1 MNSYY
6 GQPPQREEN
15 NNLGTAIG
23 LGLLGAGA
31 AAAFGGP
38 ALLKNIKAR
47 RAKSQA
53 TGGPRGGQGGT
64 TTRDNPTAAEVYGS
78 LGTEAKPTKG
88 QVYDRVNRQPRTDFE
103 YQEYDFPLRKAS
115 QRQTVVD
122 TDTGEIMARGGPTA
136 YYQQF
141 ENVPTGNTQTPE
153 LYLSKF
159 LDSYLKSLP
168 TKQET
173 TKGKSLAI
181 VPKVKTA
188 AYEEGS
194 AVDKLM
200 KSLLPEVNKE
210 AGQMT
215 ATESSRQ
222 TRALAKQDDLAT
234 QEAARGILSE
244 LKEKQAVGTQVNPEK
259 LARIEVNRNKDLQR
273 IGGYMS
279 NVIESVVDE
288 DMYDTTPSAI
298 LQINNKA
305 MEGTLSADDVAAFQ
319 QWSNTTFKNDPT
331 VLSEINENIYGINDL
346 LAPKVKQSVG
356 EQLKSKGLGMA
367 GMPGEGPLQIDVG
380 MGLINIDSPA
390 GVEILSNAG
399 VTPEQATS
407 YWIDKLKREGI
418 IAEQPTTLVQVQESR
433 EPQVAV
439 NAMETV
445 NTADDQSDGRF
456 LRNLQRNEDVNMAA
470 VSEAVVDNK
479 EAVLDSRIS
488 DALRYLRG
496 KEIDTNF
503 DYSTEEAIQA
513 RQVGQRFE
521 TLQSLGN
528 QVIDEVQPGTPTTTT
543 SAQRFFTNERDE
555 IASLLGEQ
563 GISMTP
569 GNIEKE
575 LALRLG
581 SEAYKYGP
589 KYTKRK
595 QALQLGATY
604 DPALFDNLAK
614 ESVVIA
620 GENIPTGRVAETKIS
635 TTSMLGTPFQETVEL
650 GLREPTYMKE
660 TAERLKEKAEKK
672 KDWLGSV
679 RLEAASEK
687 APSNAEL
694 INTQRDLD
702 STLAYK
708 GELENYLDSGRGSL
722 SERTRAKQR
731 LDDVIYE
738 LDRLDTKAEALTQQ
752 VYGGQSGARVR
763 GAQKY
768 TADYI
773 QNLVSPSKLKS
784 GIEEGQRLFYELN
797 PETGEPIP
805 GTQELRSERK
815 MVDMTPKG
823 GGGRNVAE
831 FSAGNRDEGGGDID
845 VEDILRQARTPRD
858 QSGRV
863 YAKDQFG
870 YRPGTGLTGKPL
882 EGRPFTDDSTQ
893 TGRVITKT
901 GIQPTK
907 PQPSSFLDA
916 KAINSFARL
925 SDEQLG
931 QVSMQGTEAEAYNA
945 DKMLAKRRSFDVA
958 QDIRRIQNSGRP
970 DAQKQVKSYLDE
982 LMANE
987 IPGVDFS

>member
-6 GQPPQREEN
+6 SQPPQREENN

-38 ALLKNIKAR
+38 TLFKNIKAR
-47 RAKSQA
+47 RAKAKA

-64 TTRDNPTAAEVYGS
+64 ATRDNPTAAEVYGS

-88 QVYDRVNRQPRTDFE
+88 QVYDRVSRQPTTDFE
-103 YQEYDFPLRKAS
+103 YKEYDFPLRKAS

-122 TDTGEIMARGGPTA
+122 TDTGEIIARGGPTA

-141 ENVPTGNTQTPE
+141 VNVPTGNTKTPE
-153 LYLSKF
+153 LYLSRP
-159 LDSYLKSLP
+159 LDAYLESLP
-168 TKQET
+168 TNQQA
-173 TKGKSLAI
+173 TKGVALAV
-181 VPKVKTA
+181 VPEIKTA

-194 AVDKLM
+194 AVDKLI

-222 TRALAKQDDLAT
+222 TRALKKQDILEEEKYRAT
-234 QEAARGILSE
+234 QAMARDILSD
-244 LKEKQAVGTQVNPEK
+244 LKAEQPAAPVQV
-259 LARIEVNRNKDLQR
+259 Q
-273 IGGYMS
+273 
-279 NVIESVVDE
+279 ES
-288 DMYDTTPSAI
+288 
-298 LQINNKA
+298 
-305 MEGTLSADDVAAFQ
+305 
-319 QWSNTTFKNDPT
+319 
-331 VLSEINENIYGINDL
+331 
-346 LAPKVKQSVG
+346 KVRG
-356 EQLKSKGLGMA
+356 AYTE
-367 GMPGEGPLQIDVG
+367 
-380 MGLINIDSPA
+380 
-390 GVEILSNAG
+390 
-399 VTPEQATS
+399 VTPE
-407 YWIDKLKREGI
+407 
-418 IAEQPTTLVQVQESR
+418 TLVQVQESR
-433 EPQVAV
+433 EPQVAI

-503 DYSTEEAIQA
+503 DYSAEEAKQA

-521 TLQSLGN
+521 RAQALQSLGN
-528 QVIDEVQPGTPTTTT
+528 QVIEEVQEGTPKTT
-543 SAQRFFTNERDE
+543 SAERFLSNERDE

-563 GISMTP
+563 GLPMTKS
-569 GNIEKE
+569 NIEQE
-575 LALRLG
+575 LNNRLG

-620 GENIPTGRVAETKIS
+620 GENIPTGRVAETRIS
-635 TTSMLGTPFQETVEL
+635 RTSMLGTPFEENVEL

-660 TAERLKEKAEKK
+660 TAERLQEKAAEK

-679 RLEAASEK
+679 RLKAASEN
-687 APSNAEL
+687 AASNAAL
-694 INTQRDLD
+694 INAQRNFD
-702 STLAYK
+702 SALTYK

-722 SERTRAKQR
+722 SDRTRAKQR
-731 LDDVIYE
+731 LDDVVYE
-738 LDRLDTKAEALTQQ
+738 LDRLDTEAEALTQQ
-752 VYGGQSGARVR
+752 VYGGQSGAGVR

-768 TADYI
+768 TANYI
-773 QNLVSPSKLKS
+773 KNLTPPSKLKS

-805 GTQELRSERK
+805 GTQELRSERR

-823 GGGRNVAE
+823 GGGRNVGE
-831 FSAGNRDEGGGDID
+831 FSAGNRDEGGDID
-845 VEDILRQARTPRD
+845 LENILMQARIPRN
-858 QSGRV
+858 QSGRE

-870 YRPGTGLTGKPL
+870 YRPGTGLTGKAL
-882 EGRPFTDDSTQ
+882 EGKPFTDDRTQ
-893 TGRVITKT
+893 TGRVITRT
-901 GIQPTK
+901 GIQK
-907 PQPSSFLDA
+907 SGPQEGSMAAAVNPYTQLD
-916 KAINSFARL
+916 N
-925 SDEQLG
+925 ETLG
-931 QVSMQGTEAEAYNA
+931 MISLQGSGADAANA
-945 DKMLAKRRSFDVA
+945 DRILARR
-958 QDIRRIQNSGRP
+958 RREGYDPSTVTGPGRSQRVISAVSLTPEEKQAKINFMNVSQKLMALQKSGRP
-970 DAQKQVKSYLDE
+970 DAQEQVKSYLDE

>member
-6 GQPPQREEN
+6 SQPPQREENN

-38 ALLKNIKAR
+38 TLFKNIKAR
-47 RAKSQA
+47 RAKAKA

-64 TTRDNPTAAEVYGS
+64 ATRDNPTAAEVYGS

-88 QVYDRVNRQPRTDFE
+88 QVYDRVSRQPTTDFE
-103 YQEYDFPLRKAS
+103 YKEYDFPLRKAS

-122 TDTGEIMARGGPTA
+122 TDTGEIIARGGPTA

-141 ENVPTGNTQTPE
+141 DNVPTGNTKTPE
-153 LYLSKF
+153 LYLSRP
-159 LDSYLKSLP
+159 LDAYLESLP
-168 TKQET
+168 TNQQA
-173 TKGKSLAI
+173 TKGVALAV
-181 VPKVKTA
+181 VPEIKTA

-194 AVDKLM
+194 AVDKLI

-222 TRALAKQDDLAT
+222 TRALKKQDILEEEKYRAT
-234 QEAARGILSE
+234 QAMARDILSD
-244 LKEKQAVGTQVNPEK
+244 LKAEQPAAPVQV
-259 LARIEVNRNKDLQR
+259 Q
-273 IGGYMS
+273 
-279 NVIESVVDE
+279 ES
-288 DMYDTTPSAI
+288 
-298 LQINNKA
+298 
-305 MEGTLSADDVAAFQ
+305 
-319 QWSNTTFKNDPT
+319 
-331 VLSEINENIYGINDL
+331 
-346 LAPKVKQSVG
+346 KVRG
-356 EQLKSKGLGMA
+356 AYTE
-367 GMPGEGPLQIDVG
+367 
-380 MGLINIDSPA
+380 
-390 GVEILSNAG
+390 
-399 VTPEQATS
+399 VTPE
-407 YWIDKLKREGI
+407 
-418 IAEQPTTLVQVQESR
+418 TLVQVQKSR
-433 EPQVAV
+433 EPLVAI

-445 NTADDQSDGRF
+445 NTADDQSDVRF

-488 DALRYLRG
+488 DALSYLRG

-503 DYSTEEAIQA
+503 DYSAEEAKQA

-521 TLQSLGN
+521 RAQALQSLGN
-528 QVIDEVQPGTPTTTT
+528 QVIEEVQEGTPKTT
-543 SAQRFFTNERDE
+543 SAERFLSNERDE

-563 GISMTP
+563 GLPMTKSRV
-569 GNIEKE
+569 EQE
-575 LALRLG
+575 LNNRLG

-589 KYTKRK
+589 KYTQRK

-620 GENIPTGRVAETKIS
+620 GENIPTGRVAETRIS
-635 TTSMLGTPFQETVEL
+635 RTSMLGTPFEENVEL

-660 TAERLKEKAEKK
+660 TAERLQEKVAAT

-679 RLEAASEK
+679 RLKAASEN
-687 APSNAEL
+687 AASNAAL
-694 INTQRDLD
+694 INAQRNFD
-702 STLAYK
+702 SALTYK

-722 SERTRAKQR
+722 SDRTRAKQR
-731 LDDVIYE
+731 LDDVVYE
-738 LDRLDTKAEALTQQ
+738 LDRLDTEAEALTQQ
-752 VYGGQSGARVR
+752 VYGGQSGAGVR
-763 GAQKY
+763 GAEKY
-768 TADYI
+768 TANYLK
-773 QNLVSPSKLKS
+773 NLTPPSKLKS

-805 GTQELRSERK
+805 GTQELRSERR

-823 GGGRNVAE
+823 SGGRNVAE
-831 FSAGNRDEGGGDID
+831 FSAGNRDEGGDID
-845 VEDILRQARTPRD
+845 LENILMLARTPRN
-858 QSGRV
+858 QSGRE

-870 YRPGTGLTGKPL
+870 YRPGTGLTGIAL
-882 EGRPFTDDSTQ
+882 EGKPFTDDRTQ
-893 TGRVITKT
+893 TGRVITRT
-901 GIQPTK
+901 GIQTTK
-907 PQPSSFLDA
+907 PQSSTYLDNKAMSSFA
-916 KAINSFARL
+916 GL

-931 QVSMQGTEAEAYNA
+931 QISMQGTEAEAYNA
-945 DKMLAKRRSFDVA
+945 DKMLAKRRSFDVS

-970 DAQKQVKSYLDE
+970 DAQEQVKSYLDE

>member
-6 GQPPQREEN
+6 SQPPQREENN

-38 ALLKNIKAR
+38 TLFKNIKAR
-47 RAKSQA
+47 RAKAKA

-64 TTRDNPTAAEVYGS
+64 ATRDNPTAAEVYGS

-88 QVYDRVNRQPRTDFE
+88 QVYDRVSRQPTTDFE
-103 YQEYDFPLRKAS
+103 YKEYDFPLRKAS

-122 TDTGEIMARGGPTA
+122 TDTGEIIARGGPTA

-141 ENVPTGNTQTPE
+141 VNVPTGNTKTPE
-153 LYLSKF
+153 LYLSRP
-159 LDSYLKSLP
+159 LDAYLESLP
-168 TKQET
+168 TNQQA
-173 TKGKSLAI
+173 TKGVALAV
-181 VPKVKTA
+181 VPEIKTA

-194 AVDKLM
+194 AVDKLI

-222 TRALAKQDDLAT
+222 TRALKKQDILEEEKYRAT
-234 QEAARGILSE
+234 QAMARDILSD
-244 LKEKQAVGTQVNPEK
+244 LKAEQPAAPVQV
-259 LARIEVNRNKDLQR
+259 Q
-273 IGGYMS
+273 
-279 NVIESVVDE
+279 ES
-288 DMYDTTPSAI
+288 
-298 LQINNKA
+298 
-305 MEGTLSADDVAAFQ
+305 
-319 QWSNTTFKNDPT
+319 
-331 VLSEINENIYGINDL
+331 
-346 LAPKVKQSVG
+346 KVRG
-356 EQLKSKGLGMA
+356 AYTE
-367 GMPGEGPLQIDVG
+367 
-380 MGLINIDSPA
+380 
-390 GVEILSNAG
+390 
-399 VTPEQATS
+399 VTPE
-407 YWIDKLKREGI
+407 
-418 IAEQPTTLVQVQESR
+418 TLVQVQKSR
-433 EPQVAV
+433 EPLVAI

-445 NTADDQSDGRF
+445 NTADDQSDVRF

-488 DALRYLRG
+488 DALSYLRG

-503 DYSTEEAIQA
+503 DYSAEEAKQA

-521 TLQSLGN
+521 RAQALQSLGN
-528 QVIDEVQPGTPTTTT
+528 QVIEEVQEGTPKTT
-543 SAQRFFTNERDE
+543 SAERFLSNERDE

-563 GISMTP
+563 GLPMTKSRV
-569 GNIEKE
+569 EQE
-575 LALRLG
+575 LNNRLG

-589 KYTKRK
+589 KYTQRK

-620 GENIPTGRVAETKIS
+620 GENIPTGRVAETRIS
-635 TTSMLGTPFQETVEL
+635 RTSMLGTPFEENVEL

-660 TAERLKEKAEKK
+660 TAERLQEKAAET
-672 KDWLGSV
+672 KDWLRSV
-679 RLEAASEK
+679 RLKADSENAAS
-687 APSNAEL
+687 NAAL
-694 INTQRDLD
+694 INAQRDFD
-702 STLAYK
+702 SALTYK

-722 SERTRAKQR
+722 SDRTRAKQR
-731 LDDVIYE
+731 LDDVVYE
-738 LDRLDTKAEALTQQ
+738 LDRLDTEAEALTQQ
-752 VYGGQSGARVR
+752 VYARGAGVR
-763 GAQKY
+763 GAEKY
-768 TADYI
+768 TANYLK
-773 QNLVSPSKLKS
+773 NLTPPSKLKS

-805 GTQELRSERK
+805 GTQELRSERR

-823 GGGRNVAE
+823 SGGRNVAE
-831 FSAGNRDEGGGDID
+831 FSAGNGDEGGDID
-845 VEDILRQARTPRD
+845 LENILMLARTPRN
-858 QSGRV
+858 QSGRE

-870 YRPGTGLTGKPL
+870 YRPGTGLTGIAL
-882 EGRPFTDDSTQ
+882 EGKPFTDDRTQ
-893 TGRVITKT
+893 TGRVITRT
-901 GIQPTK
+901 GIQTTK
-907 PQPSSFLDA
+907 PQSSTYLDNKAMSSFA
-916 KAINSFARL
+916 GL

-931 QVSMQGTEAEAYNA
+931 QISMQGTEAEAYNA
-945 DKMLAKRRSFDVA
+945 DKMLAKRRSFDVS

-970 DAQKQVKSYLDE
+970 DAQEQVKSYLDE

>member
-6 GQPPQREEN
+6 SQPPQREENN

-38 ALLKNIKAR
+38 TLFKNIKAR
-47 RAKSQA
+47 RAKAKA

-64 TTRDNPTAAEVYGS
+64 ATRDNPTAAEVYGS

-88 QVYDRVNRQPRTDFE
+88 QVYDRVSRQPTTDFE
-103 YQEYDFPLRKAS
+103 YKEYDFPLRKAS

-122 TDTGEIMARGGPTA
+122 TDTGEIIARGGPTA

-141 ENVPTGNTQTPE
+141 VNVPTGNTKTPE
-153 LYLSKF
+153 LYLSRP
-159 LDSYLKSLP
+159 LDAYLESLP
-168 TKQET
+168 TNQQA
-173 TKGKSLAI
+173 TKGVALAV
-181 VPKVKTA
+181 VPEIKTA

-194 AVDKLM
+194 AVDKLI

-222 TRALAKQDDLAT
+222 TRALKKQDILEEEKYRAT
-234 QEAARGILSE
+234 QAMARDILSD
-244 LKEKQAVGTQVNPEK
+244 LKAEQPAAPVQV
-259 LARIEVNRNKDLQR
+259 Q
-273 IGGYMS
+273 
-279 NVIESVVDE
+279 ES
-288 DMYDTTPSAI
+288 
-298 LQINNKA
+298 
-305 MEGTLSADDVAAFQ
+305 
-319 QWSNTTFKNDPT
+319 
-331 VLSEINENIYGINDL
+331 
-346 LAPKVKQSVG
+346 KVRG
-356 EQLKSKGLGMA
+356 AYTE
-367 GMPGEGPLQIDVG
+367 
-380 MGLINIDSPA
+380 
-390 GVEILSNAG
+390 
-399 VTPEQATS
+399 VTPE
-407 YWIDKLKREGI
+407 
-418 IAEQPTTLVQVQESR
+418 TLVQVQKSR
-433 EPQVAV
+433 EPLVAI

-488 DALRYLRG
+488 DALSYLRG

-503 DYSTEEAIQA
+503 DYSAEEAKQA

-521 TLQSLGN
+521 RAQALQSLGN
-528 QVIDEVQPGTPTTTT
+528 QVIEEVQEGTPKTT
-543 SAQRFFTNERDE
+543 SAERFLSNERDE

-563 GISMTP
+563 GLPMTKS
-569 GNIEKE
+569 NIEQE
-575 LALRLG
+575 LNNRLG

-620 GENIPTGRVAETKIS
+620 GENIPTGRVAETRIS
-635 TTSMLGTPFQETVEL
+635 RTSMLGTPFEENVEL

-660 TAERLKEKAEKK
+660 TAERLQEKAAEK

-679 RLEAASEK
+679 RLKAASEN
-687 APSNAEL
+687 AASNAAL
-694 INTQRDLD
+694 INAQRNFD
-702 STLAYK
+702 SALTYK

-722 SERTRAKQR
+722 SDRTRAKQR
-731 LDDVIYE
+731 LDDVVYE
-738 LDRLDTKAEALTQQ
+738 LDRLDTEAEALTQQ
-752 VYGGQSGARVR
+752 VYGGQSGAGVR

-768 TADYI
+768 TANYI
-773 QNLVSPSKLKS
+773 KNLTPPSKLKS

-805 GTQELRSERK
+805 GTQELRSERR

-823 GGGRNVAE
+823 GGGRNVGE
-831 FSAGNRDEGGGDID
+831 FSAGNRDEGGDID
-845 VEDILRQARTPRD
+845 LENILMQARIPRN
-858 QSGRV
+858 QSGRE

-870 YRPGTGLTGKPL
+870 YRPGTGLTGKAL
-882 EGRPFTDDSTQ
+882 EGKPFTDDRTQ
-893 TGRVITKT
+893 TGRVITRT
-901 GIQPTK
+901 GIQK
-907 PQPSSFLDA
+907 SGPQEGSMAAAVNPYTQLD
-916 KAINSFARL
+916 N
-925 SDEQLG
+925 ETLG
-931 QVSMQGTEAEAYNA
+931 MISLQGSGADAANA
-945 DKMLAKRRSFDVA
+945 DRILARR
-958 QDIRRIQNSGRP
+958 RREGYDPSTVTGPGRSQRVISAVSLTPEEKQAKINFMNVSQKLMALQKSGRP
-970 DAQKQVKSYLDE
+970 DAQEQVKSYLDE

>member
-6 GQPPQREEN
+6 SQPPQREENN

-38 ALLKNIKAR
+38 TLFKNIKAR
-47 RAKSQA
+47 RAKAKA
-53 TGGPRGGQGGT
+53 TGGPRGGQSGT
-64 TTRDNPTAAEVYGS
+64 ATRDNPTAAEVYGS

-88 QVYDRVNRQPRTDFE
+88 QVYDRVSRQPTTDFE
-103 YQEYDFPLRKAS
+103 YKEYDFPLRKAS

-122 TDTGEIMARGGPTA
+122 TDTGEIIARGGPTA

-141 ENVPTGNTQTPE
+141 DNVPTGNTKTPE
-153 LYLSKF
+153 LYLSRP
-159 LDSYLKSLP
+159 LDAYLESLP
-168 TKQET
+168 TNQQA
-173 TKGKSLAI
+173 TKGVALAV
-181 VPKVKTA
+181 VPEIKTA

-222 TRALAKQDDLAT
+222 TRALAKQDDQAT
-234 QEAARGILSE
+234 QQMARGILPD
-244 LKEKQAVGTQVNPEK
+244 LKADQSSPNSEK
-259 LARIEVNRNKDLQR
+259 LARIEADRQKNLQR
-273 IGGYMS
+273 LGNYMS
-279 NVIESVVDE
+279 DVIESIPDE
-288 DMYDTTPSAI
+288 EMYETMPRDAAMKSLERAFASAAI
-298 LQINNKA
+298 LQIKSKA
-305 MEGTLSADDVAAFQ
+305 EQGAITADTINDFQ
-319 QWSNTTFKNDPT
+319 NWSNATFKNYPT
-331 VLSEINENIYGINDL
+331 VLGEINEE
-346 LAPKVKQSVG
+346 LAAFNATNRASPSKQ
-356 EQLKSKGLGMA
+356 
-367 GMPGEGPLQIDVG
+367 
-380 MGLINIDSPA
+380 
-390 GVEILSNAG
+390 
-399 VTPEQATS
+399 PE
-407 YWIDKLKREGI
+407 
-418 IAEQPTTLVQVQESR
+418 TLVQVQESR
-433 EPQVAV
+433 EPQVAI

-503 DYSTEEAIQA
+503 DYSAEEAKQA

-521 TLQSLGN
+521 RAQALQSLGN
-528 QVIDEVQPGTPTTTT
+528 QVIEEVQEGTPKTT
-543 SAQRFFTNERDE
+543 SAERFLSNERDE

-563 GISMTP
+563 GLPMTKS
-569 GNIEKE
+569 NIEQE
-575 LALRLG
+575 LNNRLG

-620 GENIPTGRVAETKIS
+620 GENIPTGRVAETRIS
-635 TTSMLGTPFQETVEL
+635 RTSMLGTPFEENVEL

-660 TAERLKEKAEKK
+660 TAERLQEKAAEK

-679 RLEAASEK
+679 RLKAASEN
-687 APSNAEL
+687 AASNAAL
-694 INTQRDLD
+694 INAQRNFD
-702 STLAYK
+702 SALTYK

-722 SERTRAKQR
+722 SDRTRAKQR
-731 LDDVIYE
+731 LDDVVYE
-738 LDRLDTKAEALTQQ
+738 LDRLDTEAEALTQQ
-752 VYGGQSGARVR
+752 VYGGQSGAGVR

-768 TADYI
+768 TANYI
-773 QNLVSPSKLKS
+773 KNLTPPSKLKS

-805 GTQELRSERK
+805 GTQELRSERR

-831 FSAGNRDEGGGDID
+831 FSAGNRDEGGDID
-845 VEDILRQARTPRD
+845 LENILMQARTPRN
-858 QSGRV
+858 QSGRE

-882 EGRPFTDDSTQ
+882 EGKPFTADRTQ
-893 TGRVITKT
+893 TGRVITRT
-901 GIQPTK
+901 GIQTTK
-907 PQPSSFLDA
+907 PQSSTYLDNKAMSSFA
-916 KAINSFARL
+916 GL

-931 QVSMQGTEAEAYNA
+931 QISMQGTEAEAYNA
-945 DKMLAKRRSFDVA
+945 DKMLAKRRSFDVS

-970 DAQKQVKSYLDE
+970 DAQEQVKSYLDE

>member
-6 GQPPQREEN
+6 SQPPQREEN
-15 NNLGTAIG
+15 NNLGTVIG
-23 LGLLGAGA
+23 VLGAGA
-31 AAAFGGP
+31 LAGFGGR
-38 ALLKNIKAR
+38 ALYKNINARKAK
-47 RAKSQA
+47 AKA
-53 TGGPRGGQGGT
+53 TGGPRGGQGGAI
-64 TTRDNPTAAEVYGS
+64 TRDNPTAAEVYASADKKYPDPGVGKDVEYRFPAG
-78 LGTEAKPTKG
+78 GTDKDMFIADEA
-88 QVYDRVNRQPRTDFE
+88 
-103 YQEYDFPLRKAS
+103 
-115 QRQTVVD
+115 
-122 TDTGEIMARGGPTA
+122 TGEFIRRGGSTA
-136 YYQQF
+136 ASY
-141 ENVPTGNTQTPE
+141 EE
-153 LYLSKF
+153 LES
-159 LDSYLKSLP
+159 S
-168 TKQET
+168 
-173 TKGKSLAI
+173 
-181 VPKVKTA
+181 PKVKTA

-222 TRALAKQDDLAT
+222 TRALKKQDILEEEEYRATQAMARDILSDLKAKQP
-234 QEAARGILSE
+234 AAP
-244 LKEKQAVGTQVNPEK
+244 VQV
-259 LARIEVNRNKDLQR
+259 Q
-273 IGGYMS
+273 
-279 NVIESVVDE
+279 
-288 DMYDTTPSAI
+288 
-298 LQINNKA
+298 
-305 MEGTLSADDVAAFQ
+305 
-319 QWSNTTFKNDPT
+319 
-331 VLSEINENIYGINDL
+331 
-346 LAPKVKQSVG
+346 
-356 EQLKSKGLGMA
+356 KSKVRGA
-367 GMPGEGPLQIDVG
+367 YTE
-380 MGLINIDSPA
+380 
-390 GVEILSNAG
+390 
-399 VTPEQATS
+399 VTPE
-407 YWIDKLKREGI
+407 
-418 IAEQPTTLVQVQESR
+418 TLVQVQKSR
-433 EPQVAV
+433 EPLVAI

-488 DALRYLRG
+488 DALSYLRG

-503 DYSTEEAIQA
+503 DYSSEEAKQA

-521 TLQSLGN
+521 RAQTLQSLGN
-528 QVIDEVQPGTPTTTT
+528 QVIEEVQEGTPKTT
-543 SAQRFFTNERDE
+543 SAERFLSNERDE

-563 GISMTP
+563 GLPMTKS
-569 GNIEKE
+569 NIEQE
-575 LALRLG
+575 LNNRLG

-620 GENIPTGRVAETKIS
+620 GENIPTGRVAETRIS
-635 TTSMLGTPFQETVEL
+635 RTSMLGTPFEENVEL

-660 TAERLKEKAEKK
+660 TAERLQEKVAAT

-679 RLEAASEK
+679 RLKAASEN
-687 APSNAEL
+687 APSNAAL
-694 INTQRDLD
+694 INAQRNFD
-702 STLAYK
+702 SALTYK

-722 SERTRAKQR
+722 SDRTRAKQR
-731 LDDVIYE
+731 LDDVVYE
-738 LDRLDTKAEALTQQ
+738 LDRLDTEAEALTQQ
-752 VYGGQSGARVR
+752 VYGGQSGAGVR

-768 TADYI
+768 TANYI
-773 QNLVSPSKLKS
+773 KNLTPPSKLKS

-805 GTQELRSERK
+805 GTQELRSERR

-831 FSAGNRDEGGGDID
+831 FSAGNRDEGGDID
-845 VEDILRQARTPRD
+845 LENILMQARTPRN
-858 QSGRV
+858 QSGRE

-882 EGRPFTDDSTQ
+882 EGKPFTADRTQ
-893 TGRVITKT
+893 TGRVITRT
-901 GIQPTK
+901 GIQTTK
-907 PQPSSFLDA
+907 PQSSTYLDNKAMSSFA
-916 KAINSFARL
+916 GL

-931 QVSMQGTEAEAYNA
+931 QISMQGTEAEAYNA
-945 DKMLAKRRSFDVA
+945 DKMLAKRRSFDVS

-970 DAQKQVKSYLDE
+970 DAQEQVKSYLDE

>member
-6 GQPPQREEN
+6 SQPPQREENN

-38 ALLKNIKAR
+38 TLFKNIKAR
-47 RAKSQA
+47 RAKAKA

-64 TTRDNPTAAEVYGS
+64 ATRDNPTAAEVYGS

-88 QVYDRVNRQPRTDFE
+88 QVYDRVSRQPTTDFE
-103 YQEYDFPLRKAS
+103 YKEYDFPLRKAS

-122 TDTGEIMARGGPTA
+122 TDTGEIIARGGPTA

-141 ENVPTGNTQTPE
+141 VNVPTGNTKTPE
-153 LYLSKF
+153 LYLSRP
-159 LDSYLKSLP
+159 LDAYLESLP
-168 TKQET
+168 TNQQA
-173 TKGKSLAI
+173 TKGVALAV
-181 VPKVKTA
+181 VPEIKTA

-194 AVDKLM
+194 AVDKLI

-222 TRALAKQDDLAT
+222 TRALKKQDILEEEKYRAT
-234 QEAARGILSE
+234 QAMARDILSD
-244 LKEKQAVGTQVNPEK
+244 LKAEQPAAPVQV
-259 LARIEVNRNKDLQR
+259 Q
-273 IGGYMS
+273 
-279 NVIESVVDE
+279 
-288 DMYDTTPSAI
+288 
-298 LQINNKA
+298 
-305 MEGTLSADDVAAFQ
+305 
-319 QWSNTTFKNDPT
+319 
-331 VLSEINENIYGINDL
+331 
-346 LAPKVKQSVG
+346 
-356 EQLKSKGLGMA
+356 KSKVRGA
-367 GMPGEGPLQIDVG
+367 YTE
-380 MGLINIDSPA
+380 
-390 GVEILSNAG
+390 
-399 VTPEQATS
+399 VTPE
-407 YWIDKLKREGI
+407 
-418 IAEQPTTLVQVQESR
+418 TLVQVQKSR
-433 EPQVAV
+433 EPLVAI

-488 DALRYLRG
+488 DALSYFRG

-503 DYSTEEAIQA
+503 DYSAEEAKQA

-521 TLQSLGN
+521 RAQALQSLGN
-528 QVIDEVQPGTPTTTT
+528 QVIEEVQEGTPKTT
-543 SAQRFFTNERDE
+543 SAERFLSNERDE

-563 GISMTP
+563 GLPMTKS
-569 GNIEKE
+569 NIEQE
-575 LALRLG
+575 LNNRLG

-614 ESVVIA
+614 EFVVIA
-620 GENIPTGRVAETKIS
+620 GENIPTGRVAETRIS
-635 TTSMLGTPFQETVEL
+635 RTSMLGTPFEENVEL

-660 TAERLKEKAEKK
+660 TAERLQEKVAAT

-679 RLEAASEK
+679 RLKAASEN
-687 APSNAEL
+687 APSNAAL
-694 INTQRDLD
+694 INAQRNFD
-702 STLAYK
+702 SALTYK

-722 SERTRAKQR
+722 SDRTRAKQR
-731 LDDVIYE
+731 LDDVVYE
-738 LDRLDTKAEALTQQ
+738 LDRLDTEAEALTQQ
-752 VYGGQSGARVR
+752 VYGGQSGAGVR

-768 TADYI
+768 TANYI
-773 QNLVSPSKLKS
+773 KNLTPPSKLKS

-805 GTQELRSERK
+805 GTQELRSERR

-823 GGGRNVAE
+823 GGGRNVGE
-831 FSAGNRDEGGGDID
+831 FSAGNRDEGGDID
-845 VEDILRQARTPRD
+845 LENILMQARIPRN
-858 QSGRV
+858 QSGRE

-870 YRPGTGLTGKPL
+870 YRPGTGLTGKAL
-882 EGRPFTDDSTQ
+882 EGKPFTDDRTQ
-893 TGRVITKT
+893 TGRVITRT
-901 GIQPTK
+901 GIQK
-907 PQPSSFLDA
+907 SGPQEGSMAAAVNPYTQLD
-916 KAINSFARL
+916 N
-925 SDEQLG
+925 ETLG
-931 QVSMQGTEAEAYNA
+931 MISLQGSGADAANA
-945 DKMLAKRRSFDVA
+945 DRILARR
-958 QDIRRIQNSGRP
+958 RREGYDPSTVTGPGRSQRVISAVSLTPEEKQAKINFMNVSQKLMALQKSGRP
-970 DAQKQVKSYLDE
+970 DAQEQVKSYLDE

>member
-6 GQPPQREEN
+6 SQPPQREENN

-38 ALLKNIKAR
+38 TLFKNIKAR
-47 RAKSQA
+47 RAKAKA

-64 TTRDNPTAAEVYGS
+64 ATRDNPTAAEVYGS

-88 QVYDRVNRQPRTDFE
+88 QVYDRVSRQPTTDFE
-103 YQEYDFPLRKAS
+103 YKEYDFPLRKAS

-122 TDTGEIMARGGPTA
+122 TDTGEIIARGGPTA

-141 ENVPTGNTQTPE
+141 VNVPTGNTKTPE
-153 LYLSKF
+153 LYLSRP
-159 LDSYLKSLP
+159 LDAYLESLP
-168 TKQET
+168 TNQQA
-173 TKGKSLAI
+173 TKGVALAV
-181 VPKVKTA
+181 VPEIKTA

-194 AVDKLM
+194 AVDKLI

-222 TRALAKQDDLAT
+222 TRALKKQDILEEEKYRAT
-234 QEAARGILSE
+234 QAMARDILSD
-244 LKEKQAVGTQVNPEK
+244 LKAEQPAAPVQV
-259 LARIEVNRNKDLQR
+259 Q
-273 IGGYMS
+273 
-279 NVIESVVDE
+279 ES
-288 DMYDTTPSAI
+288 
-298 LQINNKA
+298 
-305 MEGTLSADDVAAFQ
+305 
-319 QWSNTTFKNDPT
+319 
-331 VLSEINENIYGINDL
+331 
-346 LAPKVKQSVG
+346 KVRG
-356 EQLKSKGLGMA
+356 AYTE
-367 GMPGEGPLQIDVG
+367 
-380 MGLINIDSPA
+380 
-390 GVEILSNAG
+390 
-399 VTPEQATS
+399 VTPE
-407 YWIDKLKREGI
+407 
-418 IAEQPTTLVQVQESR
+418 TLVQVQKSR
-433 EPQVAV
+433 EPLVAI

-445 NTADDQSDGRF
+445 NTADDQSDVRF

-488 DALRYLRG
+488 DALSYLRG

-503 DYSTEEAIQA
+503 DYSAEEAKQA

-521 TLQSLGN
+521 RAQALQSLGN
-528 QVIDEVQPGTPTTTT
+528 QVIEEVQEGTPKTT
-543 SAQRFFTNERDE
+543 SAERFLSNERDE

-563 GISMTP
+563 GLPMTKS
-569 GNIEKE
+569 NIEQE
-575 LALRLG
+575 LNNRLG

-620 GENIPTGRVAETKIS
+620 GENIPTGRVAETRIS
-635 TTSMLGTPFQETVEL
+635 RTSMLGTPFEENVEL

-660 TAERLKEKAEKK
+660 TAERLQEKVAAT

-679 RLEAASEK
+679 RLKAASEN
-687 APSNAEL
+687 APSNAAL
-694 INTQRDLD
+694 INAQRNFD
-702 STLAYK
+702 SALTYK

-722 SERTRAKQR
+722 SDRTRAKQR
-731 LDDVIYE
+731 LDDVVYE
-738 LDRLDTKAEALTQQ
+738 LDRLDTEAEALTQQ
-752 VYGGQSGARVR
+752 VYGGQSGAGVR

-768 TADYI
+768 TANYLK
-773 QNLVSPSKLKS
+773 NLTPPSKLKS

-805 GTQELRSERK
+805 GTQELRSERR

-823 GGGRNVAE
+823 GGGRNVGE
-831 FSAGNRDEGGGDID
+831 FSAGNRDEGGDID
-845 VEDILRQARTPRD
+845 LENILMQARIPRN
-858 QSGRV
+858 QSGRE

-870 YRPGTGLTGKPL
+870 YRPGTGLTGKAL
-882 EGRPFTDDSTQ
+882 EGKPFTDDRTQ
-893 TGRVITKT
+893 TGRVITRT
-901 GIQPTK
+901 GIQK
-907 PQPSSFLDA
+907 SGPQEGSMAAAVNPYTQLD
-916 KAINSFARL
+916 N
-925 SDEQLG
+925 ETLG
-931 QVSMQGTEAEAYNA
+931 MISLQGSGADAANA
-945 DKMLAKRRSFDVA
+945 DRILARR
-958 QDIRRIQNSGRP
+958 RREGYDPSTVTGPGRSQRVISAVSLTPEEKQAKINFMNVSQKLMALQKSGRP
-970 DAQKQVKSYLDE
+970 DAQEQVKSYLDE

>member
-6 GQPPQREEN
+6 SQPPQREEN

-38 ALLKNIKAR
+38 TLFKNIKAR
-47 RAKSQA
+47 RAKAKA
-53 TGGPRGGQGGT
+53 TGGPRGGQSGT
-64 TTRDNPTAAEVYGS
+64 ATRDNPTAAEVYGS

-88 QVYDRVNRQPRTDFE
+88 QVYDRVSRQPTTDFE
-103 YQEYDFPLRKAS
+103 YKEYEFPLRKAS

-122 TDTGEIMARGGPTA
+122 TDTGEIIARGGPTA

-141 ENVPTGNTQTPE
+141 DNVPTGNTKTPE
-153 LYLSKF
+153 LYLSRP
-159 LDSYLKSLP
+159 LDAYLESLP
-168 TKQET
+168 TNQQA
-173 TKGKSLAI
+173 TKGGALAV
-181 VPKVKTA
+181 VPEIKTA

-222 TRALAKQDDLAT
+222 TRALKKQDILEEEKYRAT
-234 QEAARGILSE
+234 QAMARDILSD
-244 LKEKQAVGTQVNPEK
+244 LKAEQPAAPVQV
-259 LARIEVNRNKDLQR
+259 Q
-273 IGGYMS
+273 
-279 NVIESVVDE
+279 ES
-288 DMYDTTPSAI
+288 
-298 LQINNKA
+298 
-305 MEGTLSADDVAAFQ
+305 
-319 QWSNTTFKNDPT
+319 
-331 VLSEINENIYGINDL
+331 
-346 LAPKVKQSVG
+346 KVRG
-356 EQLKSKGLGMA
+356 AYTE
-367 GMPGEGPLQIDVG
+367 
-380 MGLINIDSPA
+380 
-390 GVEILSNAG
+390 
-399 VTPEQATS
+399 VTPE
-407 YWIDKLKREGI
+407 
-418 IAEQPTTLVQVQESR
+418 TLVQVQKSR
-433 EPQVAV
+433 EPLVAI

-488 DALRYLRG
+488 DALSYLRG

-503 DYSTEEAIQA
+503 DYSAEEAKQA

-521 TLQSLGN
+521 RAQALQSLGN
-528 QVIDEVQPGTPTTTT
+528 QVIEEVQEGTPKTT
-543 SAQRFFTNERDE
+543 SAERFLSNERDE

-563 GISMTP
+563 GLPMTKSRV
-569 GNIEKE
+569 EQE
-575 LALRLG
+575 LNNRLG

-589 KYTKRK
+589 KYTQRK

-620 GENIPTGRVAETKIS
+620 GENIPTGRVAETRIS
-635 TTSMLGTPFQETVEL
+635 RTSMLGTPFEENVEL

-660 TAERLKEKAEKK
+660 TAERLQEKAAET
-672 KDWLGSV
+672 KDWLRSV
-679 RLEAASEK
+679 RLKADSENAAS
-687 APSNAEL
+687 NAAL
-694 INTQRDLD
+694 INAQRDFD
-702 STLAYK
+702 SALTYK

-722 SERTRAKQR
+722 SDRTRAKQR
-731 LDDVIYE
+731 LDDVVYE
-738 LDRLDTKAEALTQQ
+738 LDRLDTEAEALTQQ
-752 VYGGQSGARVR
+752 VYARGAGVR
-763 GAQKY
+763 GAEKY
-768 TADYI
+768 TANYLK
-773 QNLVSPSKLKS
+773 NLTPPSKLKS

-805 GTQELRSERK
+805 GTQELRSERR

-823 GGGRNVAE
+823 SGGRNVAE
-831 FSAGNRDEGGGDID
+831 FSAGNGDEGGDID
-845 VEDILRQARTPRD
+845 LENILMLARTPRN
-858 QSGRV
+858 QSGRE

-870 YRPGTGLTGKPL
+870 YRPGTGLTGIAL
-882 EGRPFTDDSTQ
+882 EGKPFTDDRTQ
-893 TGRVITKT
+893 TGRVITRT
-901 GIQPTK
+901 GIQTTK
-907 PQPSSFLDA
+907 PQSSTYLDNKAMSSFA
-916 KAINSFARL
+916 GL

-931 QVSMQGTEAEAYNA
+931 QISMQGTEAEAYNA
-945 DKMLAKRRSFDVA
+945 DKMLAKRRSFDVS

-970 DAQKQVKSYLDE
+970 DAQEQVKSYLDE

>member
-6 GQPPQREEN
+6 SQPPQREENN

-38 ALLKNIKAR
+38 TLFKNIKAR
-47 RAKSQA
+47 RAKAKA

-64 TTRDNPTAAEVYGS
+64 ATRDNPTAAEVYGS

-88 QVYDRVNRQPRTDFE
+88 QVYDRVSRQPTTDFE
-103 YQEYDFPLRKAS
+103 YKEYDFPLRKAS

-122 TDTGEIMARGGPTA
+122 TDTGEIIARGGPTA

-141 ENVPTGNTQTPE
+141 VNVPTGNTKTPE
-153 LYLSKF
+153 LYLSRP
-159 LDSYLKSLP
+159 LDAYLESLP
-168 TKQET
+168 TNQQA
-173 TKGKSLAI
+173 TKGVALAV
-181 VPKVKTA
+181 VPEIKTA

-194 AVDKLM
+194 AVDKLI

-222 TRALAKQDDLAT
+222 TRALKKQDIL
-234 QEAARGILSE
+234 EEEEYRAAQAMARDILSD
-244 LKEKQAVGTQVNPEK
+244 LKAEQPAAPVQV
-259 LARIEVNRNKDLQR
+259 Q
-273 IGGYMS
+273 
-279 NVIESVVDE
+279 ES
-288 DMYDTTPSAI
+288 
-298 LQINNKA
+298 
-305 MEGTLSADDVAAFQ
+305 
-319 QWSNTTFKNDPT
+319 
-331 VLSEINENIYGINDL
+331 
-346 LAPKVKQSVG
+346 KVRG
-356 EQLKSKGLGMA
+356 AYTE
-367 GMPGEGPLQIDVG
+367 
-380 MGLINIDSPA
+380 
-390 GVEILSNAG
+390 
-399 VTPEQATS
+399 VTPE
-407 YWIDKLKREGI
+407 
-418 IAEQPTTLVQVQESR
+418 TLVQVQKSR
-433 EPQVAV
+433 EPLVAI

-488 DALRYLRG
+488 DALSYLRG

-503 DYSTEEAIQA
+503 DYSAEEAKQA

-521 TLQSLGN
+521 RAQALQSLGN
-528 QVIDEVQPGTPTTTT
+528 QVIEEVQEGTPKTT
-543 SAQRFFTNERDE
+543 SAERFLSNERDE

-563 GISMTP
+563 GLPMTKS
-569 GNIEKE
+569 NIEQE
-575 LALRLG
+575 LNNRLG

-614 ESVVIA
+614 EFVVIA
-620 GENIPTGRVAETKIS
+620 GENIPTGRVAETRIS
-635 TTSMLGTPFQETVEL
+635 RTSMLGTPFEENVEL

-660 TAERLKEKAEKK
+660 TAERLQEKVAAT

-679 RLEAASEK
+679 RLKAASEN
-687 APSNAEL
+687 APSNAAL
-694 INTQRDLD
+694 INAQRNFD
-702 STLAYK
+702 SALTYK

-722 SERTRAKQR
+722 SDRTRAKQR
-731 LDDVIYE
+731 LDDVGYE
-738 LDRLDTKAEALTQQ
+738 LDRLDTEAEALTQQ
-752 VYGGQSGARVR
+752 VYGGQSGAGVR

-768 TADYI
+768 TANYI
-773 QNLVSPSKLKS
+773 KNLTPPSKLKS

-805 GTQELRSERK
+805 GTQELRSERR

-823 GGGRNVAE
+823 GGGRNVGE
-831 FSAGNRDEGGGDID
+831 FSAGNRDEGGDID
-845 VEDILRQARTPRD
+845 LENILMQARTPRN
-858 QSGRV
+858 QSGRE

-870 YRPGTGLTGKPL
+870 YRPGTGLTGIAL
-882 EGRPFTDDSTQ
+882 EGKPFTADRTQ
-893 TGRVITKT
+893 TGRVITRT
-901 GIQPTK
+901 GIQTTK
-907 PQPSSFLDA
+907 PQSSTYLDNKAMSSFA
-916 KAINSFARL
+916 GL

-931 QVSMQGTEAEAYNA
+931 QISMQGTEAEAYNA
-945 DKMLAKRRSFDVA
+945 DKMLAKRRSFDVS

-970 DAQKQVKSYLDE
+970 DAQEQVKSYLDE

>member
-6 GQPPQREEN
+6 SQPPQREENN

-38 ALLKNIKAR
+38 TLFKNIKAR
-47 RAKSQA
+47 RAKAKA

-64 TTRDNPTAAEVYGS
+64 ATRDNPTAAEVYGS

-88 QVYDRVNRQPRTDFE
+88 QVYDRVSRQPTTDFE
-103 YQEYDFPLRKAS
+103 YKEYDFPLRKAS

-122 TDTGEIMARGGPTA
+122 TDTGEIIARGGPTA

-141 ENVPTGNTQTPE
+141 VNVPTGNTKTPE
-153 LYLSKF
+153 LYLSRP
-159 LDSYLKSLP
+159 LDAYLESLP
-168 TKQET
+168 TNQQA
-173 TKGKSLAI
+173 TKGVALAV
-181 VPKVKTA
+181 VPEIKTA

-194 AVDKLM
+194 AVDKLI

-222 TRALAKQDDLAT
+222 TRALKKQDILEEEKYRAT
-234 QEAARGILSE
+234 QAMARDILSD
-244 LKEKQAVGTQVNPEK
+244 LKAEQPAAPVQV
-259 LARIEVNRNKDLQR
+259 Q
-273 IGGYMS
+273 
-279 NVIESVVDE
+279 ES
-288 DMYDTTPSAI
+288 
-298 LQINNKA
+298 
-305 MEGTLSADDVAAFQ
+305 
-319 QWSNTTFKNDPT
+319 
-331 VLSEINENIYGINDL
+331 
-346 LAPKVKQSVG
+346 KVRG
-356 EQLKSKGLGMA
+356 AYTE
-367 GMPGEGPLQIDVG
+367 
-380 MGLINIDSPA
+380 
-390 GVEILSNAG
+390 
-399 VTPEQATS
+399 VTPE
-407 YWIDKLKREGI
+407 
-418 IAEQPTTLVQVQESR
+418 TLVQVQKSR
-433 EPQVAV
+433 EPLVAI

-488 DALRYLRG
+488 DALSYLRG

-503 DYSTEEAIQA
+503 DYSAEEAKQA

-521 TLQSLGN
+521 RAQALQSLGN
-528 QVIDEVQPGTPTTTT
+528 QVIEEVQEGTPKTT
-543 SAQRFFTNERDE
+543 SAERFLSNERDE

-563 GISMTP
+563 GLPMTKS
-569 GNIEKE
+569 NIEQE
-575 LALRLG
+575 LNNRLG

-620 GENIPTGRVAETKIS
+620 GENIPTGRVAETRIS
-635 TTSMLGTPFQETVEL
+635 RTSMLGTPFEENVEL

-660 TAERLKEKAEKK
+660 TAERLQEKAAEK

-679 RLEAASEK
+679 RLKAASEN
-687 APSNAEL
+687 AASNAAL
-694 INTQRDLD
+694 INAQRNFD
-702 STLAYK
+702 SALTYK

-722 SERTRAKQR
+722 SDRTRAKQR
-731 LDDVIYE
+731 LDDVVYE
-738 LDRLDTKAEALTQQ
+738 LDRLDTEAEALTQQ
-752 VYGGQSGARVR
+752 VYGGQSGAGVR

-768 TADYI
+768 TANYLK
-773 QNLVSPSKLKS
+773 NLTPPSKLKS

-805 GTQELRSERK
+805 GTQELRSERR

-831 FSAGNRDEGGGDID
+831 FSAGNRDEGGDID
-845 VEDILRQARTPRD
+845 LENILMQARTPRN
-858 QSGRV
+858 QSGRE

-882 EGRPFTDDSTQ
+882 EGKPFTADRTQ
-893 TGRVITKT
+893 TGRVITRT
-901 GIQPTK
+901 GIQTTK
-907 PQPSSFLDA
+907 PQSSTYLDNKAMSSFA
-916 KAINSFARL
+916 GL

-931 QVSMQGTEAEAYNA
+931 QISMQGTEAEAYNA
-945 DKMLAKRRSFDVA
+945 DKMLAKRRSFDVS

-970 DAQKQVKSYLDE
+970 DAQEQVKSYLDE

>member
-6 GQPPQREEN
+6 SQPPQREEN

-38 ALLKNIKAR
+38 TLFKNIKAR
-47 RAKSQA
+47 RAKAKA

-64 TTRDNPTAAEVYGS
+64 ATRDNPTAAEVYGS

-88 QVYDRVNRQPRTDFE
+88 QVYDRVSRQPTTDFE
-103 YQEYDFPLRKAS
+103 YKEYDFPLRKAS

-122 TDTGEIMARGGPTA
+122 TDTGEIIARGGPTA

-141 ENVPTGNTQTPE
+141 DNVPTGNTKTPE
-153 LYLSKF
+153 LYLSRP
-159 LDSYLKSLP
+159 LDAYLESLP
-168 TKQET
+168 TNQQA
-173 TKGKSLAI
+173 TKGGALAV
-181 VPKVKTA
+181 VPEIKTA

-215 ATESSRQ
+215 ATKSSRQ
-222 TRALAKQDDLAT
+222 TRALAKQDEQAT
-234 QEAARGILSE
+234 QQMARGILSD
-244 LKEKQAVGTQVNPEK
+244 LKADQSSPNSEK
-259 LARIEVNRNKDLQR
+259 LARIEADRQKNLQR
-273 IGGYMS
+273 LGNYMS
-279 NVIESVVDE
+279 DVIESIPDE
-288 DMYDTTPSAI
+288 EMYETMPRDAAMKSLERAFASAAI
-298 LQINNKA
+298 LQIKSKA
-305 MEGTLSADDVAAFQ
+305 EQGAITADTINDFQ
-319 QWSNTTFKNDPT
+319 NWSNATFKNYPT
-331 VLSEINENIYGINDL
+331 VLGEINEE
-346 LAPKVKQSVG
+346 LAAFNATNRASPSKQ
-356 EQLKSKGLGMA
+356 
-367 GMPGEGPLQIDVG
+367 
-380 MGLINIDSPA
+380 
-390 GVEILSNAG
+390 
-399 VTPEQATS
+399 PE
-407 YWIDKLKREGI
+407 
-418 IAEQPTTLVQVQESR
+418 TLVQVQESR
-433 EPQVAV
+433 EPQVAI

-503 DYSTEEAIQA
+503 DYSAEEAKQA

-521 TLQSLGN
+521 RAQALQSLGN
-528 QVIDEVQPGTPTTTT
+528 QVIEEVQEGTPKTT
-543 SAQRFFTNERDE
+543 SAERFLSNERDE

-563 GISMTP
+563 GLPMTKS
-569 GNIEKE
+569 NIEQE
-575 LALRLG
+575 LNNRLG

-620 GENIPTGRVAETKIS
+620 GENIPTGRVAETRIS
-635 TTSMLGTPFQETVEL
+635 RTSMLGTPFEENVEL

-660 TAERLKEKAEKK
+660 TAERLQEKAAEK

-679 RLEAASEK
+679 RLKAASEN
-687 APSNAEL
+687 AASNAAL
-694 INTQRDLD
+694 INAQRNFD
-702 STLAYK
+702 SALTYK

-722 SERTRAKQR
+722 SDRTRAKQR
-731 LDDVIYE
+731 LDDVVYE
-738 LDRLDTKAEALTQQ
+738 LDRLDTEAEALTQQ
-752 VYGGQSGARVR
+752 VYGGQSGAGVR

-768 TADYI
+768 TANYI
-773 QNLVSPSKLKS
+773 KNLTPPSKLKS

-805 GTQELRSERK
+805 GTQELRSERR

-831 FSAGNRDEGGGDID
+831 FSAGNRDEGGDID
-845 VEDILRQARTPRD
+845 LENILMQARTPRN
-858 QSGRV
+858 QSGRE

-882 EGRPFTDDSTQ
+882 EGKPFTDDRTQ
-893 TGRVITKT
+893 TGRVITRT
-901 GIQPTK
+901 GIQTTK
-907 PQPSSFLDA
+907 PQSSTYLDNKAMSSFA
-916 KAINSFARL
+916 GL

-931 QVSMQGTEAEAYNA
+931 QISMQGTEAEAYNA
-945 DKMLAKRRSFDVA
+945 DKMLAKRRSFDVS

-970 DAQKQVKSYLDE
+970 DAQEQVKSYLDE

>member
-6 GQPPQREEN
+6 GQPPQREDN

-23 LGLLGAGA
+23 VLGAGA
-31 AAAFGGP
+31 LAGFGGR
-38 ALLKNIKAR
+38 ALYKNINARKAK
-47 RAKSQA
+47 AKA
-53 TGGPRGGQGGT
+53 AGGPRGGQGGAI
-64 TTRDNPTAAEVYGS
+64 TRDNPTAAEVYASADKKYPDPGVGKDVEYRFPAG
-78 LGTEAKPTKG
+78 GTDKDMFIADEA
-88 QVYDRVNRQPRTDFE
+88 
-103 YQEYDFPLRKAS
+103 
-115 QRQTVVD
+115 
-122 TDTGEIMARGGPTA
+122 TGKFIRRGGSTA
-136 YYQQF
+136 ASYA
-141 ENVPTGNTQTPE
+141 E
-153 LYLSKF
+153 LES
-159 LDSYLKSLP
+159 S
-168 TKQET
+168 
-173 TKGKSLAI
+173 
-181 VPKVKTA
+181 PKVKTA

-194 AVDKLM
+194 AVDDLM

-222 TRALAKQDDLAT
+222 TRALDKEDQRL
-234 QEAARGILSE
+234 ARGILADM
-244 LKEKQAVGTQVNPEK
+244 KE
-259 LARIEVNRNKDLQR
+259 
-273 IGGYMS
+273 
-279 NVIESVVDE
+279 
-288 DMYDTTPSAI
+288 
-298 LQINNKA
+298 
-305 MEGTLSADDVAAFQ
+305 
-319 QWSNTTFKNDPT
+319 
-331 VLSEINENIYGINDL
+331 
-346 LAPKVKQSVG
+346 
-356 EQLKSKGLGMA
+356 
-367 GMPGEGPLQIDVG
+367 
-380 MGLINIDSPA
+380 
-390 GVEILSNAG
+390 
-399 VTPEQATS
+399 
-407 YWIDKLKREGI
+407 
-418 IAEQPTTLVQVQESR
+418 EQPITLVQVQESR

-488 DALRYLRG
+488 DALSYLRG

-521 TLQSLGN
+521 RAQALQSLGN
-528 QVIDEVQPGTPTTTT
+528 QVIDEVQAGTPTTT

-569 GNIEKE
+569 ENIEKE

-604 DPALFDNLAK
+604 DPALFDDLAK
-614 ESVVIA
+614 KSVVIA

-635 TTSMLGTPFQETVEL
+635 TTSMLGTPFEETVEL

-660 TAERLKEKAEKK
+660 TAERLKEKAEKQ

-679 RLEAASEK
+679 RLEVASKK

-694 INTQRDLD
+694 INTQRDFD

-708 GELENYLDSGRGSL
+708 GELENYLDSGQGSL
-722 SERTRAKQR
+722 SQRTLAKQR
-731 LDDVIYE
+731 LDDTIYE
-738 LDRLDTKAEALTQQ
+738 LDRLDTNAEALTQQ
-752 VYGGQSGARVR
+752 VYGEQSGARVR
-763 GAQKY
+763 KAQEY
-768 TADYI
+768 TANYI
-773 QNLVSPSKLKS
+773 QNLVPPSKLKS

-815 MVDMTPKG
+815 MVDMNPKG

-831 FSAGNRDEGGGDID
+831 FSAGNRDEGSAID
-845 VEDILRQARTPRD
+845 LEDILRQARTPSN
-858 QSGRV
+858 QSGRE
-863 YAKDQFG
+863 YTKDQFG
-870 YRPGTGLTGKPL
+870 YRPGTGLTGKAL
-882 EGRPFTDDSTQ
+882 EGRPFTDDRTQ

-901 GIQPTK
+901 GIQSTK

-916 KAINSFARL
+916 KAIDSFAGL

>member
-6 GQPPQREEN
+6 SQPPQREENN

-38 ALLKNIKAR
+38 TLFKNIKAR
-47 RAKSQA
+47 RAKAKA
-53 TGGPRGGQGGT
+53 TGGPRGGQSGT
-64 TTRDNPTAAEVYGS
+64 ATRDNPTAAEVYGS
-78 LGTEAKPTKG
+78 LSTEAKPTKG
-88 QVYDRVNRQPRTDFE
+88 QVYDRVSRQPTTDFE
-103 YQEYDFPLRKAS
+103 YKEYDFPLRKAS

-122 TDTGEIMARGGPTA
+122 TDTGEIIARGGPTA

-141 ENVPTGNTQTPE
+141 DNVPTGNTKTPE
-153 LYLSKF
+153 LYLSRP
-159 LDSYLKSLP
+159 LDAYLESLP
-168 TKQET
+168 TNQQA
-173 TKGKSLAI
+173 TKGVALAV
-181 VPKVKTA
+181 VPEIKTA

-194 AVDKLM
+194 AVDKLI

-222 TRALAKQDDLAT
+222 TRALKKQDILEEEKYRAT
-234 QEAARGILSE
+234 QAMARDILSD
-244 LKEKQAVGTQVNPEK
+244 LKAEQPAAPVQV
-259 LARIEVNRNKDLQR
+259 Q
-273 IGGYMS
+273 
-279 NVIESVVDE
+279 ES
-288 DMYDTTPSAI
+288 
-298 LQINNKA
+298 
-305 MEGTLSADDVAAFQ
+305 
-319 QWSNTTFKNDPT
+319 
-331 VLSEINENIYGINDL
+331 
-346 LAPKVKQSVG
+346 KVRG
-356 EQLKSKGLGMA
+356 AYTE
-367 GMPGEGPLQIDVG
+367 
-380 MGLINIDSPA
+380 
-390 GVEILSNAG
+390 
-399 VTPEQATS
+399 VTPE
-407 YWIDKLKREGI
+407 
-418 IAEQPTTLVQVQESR
+418 TLVQVQKSR
-433 EPQVAV
+433 EPLVAI

-445 NTADDQSDGRF
+445 NTADDQSDVRF

-488 DALRYLRG
+488 DALSYLRG

-503 DYSTEEAIQA
+503 DYSAEEAKQA

-521 TLQSLGN
+521 RAQALQSLGN
-528 QVIDEVQPGTPTTTT
+528 QVIEEVQEGTPKTT
-543 SAQRFFTNERDE
+543 SAERFLSNERDE

-563 GISMTP
+563 GLPMTKS
-569 GNIEKE
+569 NIEQE
-575 LALRLG
+575 LNNRLG

-620 GENIPTGRVAETKIS
+620 GENIPTGRVAETRIS
-635 TTSMLGTPFQETVEL
+635 RTSMLGTPFEENVEL

-660 TAERLKEKAEKK
+660 TAERLQEKAAEK

-679 RLEAASEK
+679 RLKAASEN
-687 APSNAEL
+687 AASNAAL
-694 INTQRDLD
+694 INAQRNFD
-702 STLAYK
+702 SALTYK

-722 SERTRAKQR
+722 SDRTRAKQR
-731 LDDVIYE
+731 LDDVVYE
-738 LDRLDTKAEALTQQ
+738 LDRLDTEAEALTQQ
-752 VYGGQSGARVR
+752 VYGGQSGAGVR

-768 TADYI
+768 TANYI
-773 QNLVSPSKLKS
+773 KNLTPPSKLKS

-805 GTQELRSERK
+805 GTQELRSERR

-823 GGGRNVAE
+823 GGGRNVGE
-831 FSAGNRDEGGGDID
+831 FSAGNRDEGGDID
-845 VEDILRQARTPRD
+845 LENILMQARTPRN
-858 QSGRV
+858 QSGRE

-870 YRPGTGLTGKPL
+870 YRPGTGLTGKAL
-882 EGRPFTDDSTQ
+882 EGKPFTDDRTQ
-893 TGRVITKT
+893 TGRVITRT
-901 GIQPTK
+901 GIQK
-907 PQPSSFLDA
+907 SGPQEGSMAAAVNPYTQLD
-916 KAINSFARL
+916 N
-925 SDEQLG
+925 ETLG
-931 QVSMQGTEAEAYNA
+931 MISLQGSGADAANA
-945 DKMLAKRRSFDVA
+945 DRILARR
-958 QDIRRIQNSGRP
+958 RREGYDPSTVTGPGRSQRVISAVSLTPEEKQAKINFMNVSQKLMALQKSGRP
-970 DAQKQVKSYLDE
+970 DAQEQVKSYLDE

>member
-6 GQPPQREEN
+6 SQPPQREENN

-38 ALLKNIKAR
+38 TLFKNIKAR
-47 RAKSQA
+47 RAKAKA

-64 TTRDNPTAAEVYGS
+64 ATRDNPTAAEVYGS

-88 QVYDRVNRQPRTDFE
+88 QVYDRVSRQPTTDFE
-103 YQEYDFPLRKAS
+103 YKEYDFPLRKAS

-122 TDTGEIMARGGPTA
+122 TDTGEIIARGGPTA

-141 ENVPTGNTQTPE
+141 VNVPTGNTKTPE
-153 LYLSKF
+153 LYLSRP
-159 LDSYLKSLP
+159 LDAYLESLP
-168 TKQET
+168 TNQQA
-173 TKGKSLAI
+173 TKGVALAV
-181 VPKVKTA
+181 VPEIKTA

-194 AVDKLM
+194 AVDKLI

-222 TRALAKQDDLAT
+222 TRALKKQDILEEEKYRAT
-234 QEAARGILSE
+234 QAMARDILSD
-244 LKEKQAVGTQVNPEK
+244 LKAEQPAAPVQV
-259 LARIEVNRNKDLQR
+259 Q
-273 IGGYMS
+273 
-279 NVIESVVDE
+279 ES
-288 DMYDTTPSAI
+288 
-298 LQINNKA
+298 
-305 MEGTLSADDVAAFQ
+305 
-319 QWSNTTFKNDPT
+319 
-331 VLSEINENIYGINDL
+331 
-346 LAPKVKQSVG
+346 KVRG
-356 EQLKSKGLGMA
+356 AYTE
-367 GMPGEGPLQIDVG
+367 
-380 MGLINIDSPA
+380 
-390 GVEILSNAG
+390 
-399 VTPEQATS
+399 VTPE
-407 YWIDKLKREGI
+407 
-418 IAEQPTTLVQVQESR
+418 TLVQVQKSR
-433 EPQVAV
+433 EPLVAI

-488 DALRYLRG
+488 DALSYFRG

-503 DYSTEEAIQA
+503 DYSAEEAKQA

-521 TLQSLGN
+521 RAQALQSLGN
-528 QVIDEVQPGTPTTTT
+528 QVIEEVQEGTPKTT
-543 SAQRFFTNERDE
+543 SAERFLSNERDE

-563 GISMTP
+563 GLPMTKS
-569 GNIEKE
+569 NIEQE
-575 LALRLG
+575 LNNRLG

-614 ESVVIA
+614 EFVVIA
-620 GENIPTGRVAETKIS
+620 GENIPTGRVAETRIS
-635 TTSMLGTPFQETVEL
+635 RTSMLGTPFEENVEL

-660 TAERLKEKAEKK
+660 TAERLQEKVAAT

-679 RLEAASEK
+679 RLKAASEN
-687 APSNAEL
+687 APSNAAL
-694 INTQRDLD
+694 INAQRNFD
-702 STLAYK
+702 SALTYK

-722 SERTRAKQR
+722 SDRTRAKQR
-731 LDDVIYE
+731 LDDVVYE
-738 LDRLDTKAEALTQQ
+738 LDRLDTEAEALTQQ
-752 VYGGQSGARVR
+752 VYGGQSGAGVR

-768 TADYI
+768 TANYI
-773 QNLVSPSKLKS
+773 KNLTPPSKLKS

-805 GTQELRSERK
+805 GTQELRSERR

-823 GGGRNVAE
+823 GGGRNVGE
-831 FSAGNRDEGGGDID
+831 FSAGNRDEGGDID
-845 VEDILRQARTPRD
+845 LENILMQARIPRN
-858 QSGRV
+858 QSGRE

-870 YRPGTGLTGKPL
+870 YRPGTGLTGKAL
-882 EGRPFTDDSTQ
+882 EGKPFTDDRTQ
-893 TGRVITKT
+893 TGRVITRT
-901 GIQPTK
+901 GIQK
-907 PQPSSFLDA
+907 SGPQEGSMAAAVNPYTQLD
-916 KAINSFARL
+916 N
-925 SDEQLG
+925 ETLG
-931 QVSMQGTEAEAYNA
+931 MISLQGSGADAANA
-945 DKMLAKRRSFDVA
+945 DRILARR
-958 QDIRRIQNSGRP
+958 RREGYDPSTVTGPGRSQRVISAVSLTPEEKQAKINFMNVSQKLMALQKSGRP
-970 DAQKQVKSYLDE
+970 DAQEQVKSYLDE

>member
-6 GQPPQREEN
+6 SQPPQREENN

-38 ALLKNIKAR
+38 TLFKNIKAR
-47 RAKSQA
+47 RAKAKA

-64 TTRDNPTAAEVYGS
+64 ATRDNPTAAEVYGS

-88 QVYDRVNRQPRTDFE
+88 QVYDRVSRQPTTDFE
-103 YQEYDFPLRKAS
+103 YKEYDFPLRKAS

-122 TDTGEIMARGGPTA
+122 TDTGEIIARGGPTA

-141 ENVPTGNTQTPE
+141 VNVPTGNTKTPE
-153 LYLSKF
+153 LYLSRP
-159 LDSYLKSLP
+159 LDAYLESLP
-168 TKQET
+168 TNQQA
-173 TKGKSLAI
+173 TKGVALAV
-181 VPKVKTA
+181 VPEIKTA

-194 AVDKLM
+194 AVDKLI

-222 TRALAKQDDLAT
+222 TRALKKQDILEEEKYRAT
-234 QEAARGILSE
+234 QAMARDILSD
-244 LKEKQAVGTQVNPEK
+244 LKAEQPAAPVQV
-259 LARIEVNRNKDLQR
+259 Q
-273 IGGYMS
+273 
-279 NVIESVVDE
+279 ES
-288 DMYDTTPSAI
+288 
-298 LQINNKA
+298 
-305 MEGTLSADDVAAFQ
+305 
-319 QWSNTTFKNDPT
+319 
-331 VLSEINENIYGINDL
+331 
-346 LAPKVKQSVG
+346 KVRG
-356 EQLKSKGLGMA
+356 AYTE
-367 GMPGEGPLQIDVG
+367 
-380 MGLINIDSPA
+380 
-390 GVEILSNAG
+390 
-399 VTPEQATS
+399 VTPE
-407 YWIDKLKREGI
+407 
-418 IAEQPTTLVQVQESR
+418 TLVQVQKSR
-433 EPQVAV
+433 EPLVAI

-445 NTADDQSDGRF
+445 NTADDQSDVRF

-488 DALRYLRG
+488 DALSYLRG

-503 DYSTEEAIQA
+503 DYSAEEAKQA

-521 TLQSLGN
+521 RAQALQSLGN
-528 QVIDEVQPGTPTTTT
+528 QVIEEVQEGTPKTT
-543 SAQRFFTNERDE
+543 SAERFLSNERDE

-563 GISMTP
+563 GLPMTKS
-569 GNIEKE
+569 NIEQE
-575 LALRLG
+575 LNNRLG

-614 ESVVIA
+614 EFVVIA
-620 GENIPTGRVAETKIS
+620 GENIPTGRVAETRIS
-635 TTSMLGTPFQETVEL
+635 RTSMLGTPFEENVEL

-660 TAERLKEKAEKK
+660 TAERLQEKVAAT

-679 RLEAASEK
+679 RLKAASEN
-687 APSNAEL
+687 APSNAAL
-694 INTQRDLD
+694 INAQRNFD
-702 STLAYK
+702 SALTYK

-722 SERTRAKQR
+722 SDRTRAKQR
-731 LDDVIYE
+731 LDDVVYE
-738 LDRLDTKAEALTQQ
+738 LDRLDTEAEALTQQ
-752 VYGGQSGARVR
+752 VYGGQSGAGVR

-768 TADYI
+768 TANYI
-773 QNLVSPSKLKS
+773 KNLTPPSKLKS

-805 GTQELRSERK
+805 GTQELRSERR

-823 GGGRNVAE
+823 GGGRNVGE
-831 FSAGNRDEGGGDID
+831 FSAGNRDEGGDID
-845 VEDILRQARTPRD
+845 LENILMQARIPRN
-858 QSGRV
+858 QSGRE

-870 YRPGTGLTGKPL
+870 YRPGTGLTGKAL
-882 EGRPFTDDSTQ
+882 EGKPFTDDRTQ
-893 TGRVITKT
+893 TGRVITRT
-901 GIQPTK
+901 GIQK
-907 PQPSSFLDA
+907 SGPQEGSMAAAVNPYTQLD
-916 KAINSFARL
+916 N
-925 SDEQLG
+925 ETLG
-931 QVSMQGTEAEAYNA
+931 MISLQGSGADAANA
-945 DKMLAKRRSFDVA
+945 DRILARR
-958 QDIRRIQNSGRP
+958 RREGYDPSTVTGPGRSQRVISAVSLTPEEKQAKINFMNVSQKLMALQKSGRP
-970 DAQKQVKSYLDE
+970 DAQEQVKSYLDE

>member
-6 GQPPQREEN
+6 SQPPQREEN

-38 ALLKNIKAR
+38 TLFKNIKAR
-47 RAKSQA
+47 RAKAKA

-64 TTRDNPTAAEVYGS
+64 ATRDNPTAAEVYGS

-88 QVYDRVNRQPRTDFE
+88 QVYDRVSRQPTTDFE
-103 YQEYDFPLRKAS
+103 YKEYDFPLRKAS

-122 TDTGEIMARGGPTA
+122 TDTGEIIARGGPTA

-141 ENVPTGNTQTPE
+141 VNVPTGNTKTPE
-153 LYLSKF
+153 LYLSRP
-159 LDSYLKSLP
+159 LDAYLESLP
-168 TKQET
+168 TNQQA
-173 TKGKSLAI
+173 TKGVALAV
-181 VPKVKTA
+181 VPEIKTA

-222 TRALAKQDDLAT
+222 TRALAKQDDQAT
-234 QEAARGILSE
+234 QQMARGILSD
-244 LKEKQAVGTQVNPEK
+244 LKADQSSPNSEK
-259 LARIEVNRNKDLQR
+259 LARIEADRQKNLQR
-273 IGGYMS
+273 LGNYMS
-279 NVIESVVDE
+279 DVIESIPDE
-288 DMYDTTPSAI
+288 EMYETMPRDAAMKSLERAFASAAI
-298 LQINNKA
+298 LQIKSKA
-305 MEGTLSADDVAAFQ
+305 EQGAITADTINDFQ
-319 QWSNTTFKNDPT
+319 NWSNATFKNYPT
-331 VLSEINENIYGINDL
+331 VLGEINEE
-346 LAPKVKQSVG
+346 LAAFNATNRASPSKQ
-356 EQLKSKGLGMA
+356 
-367 GMPGEGPLQIDVG
+367 
-380 MGLINIDSPA
+380 
-390 GVEILSNAG
+390 
-399 VTPEQATS
+399 PE
-407 YWIDKLKREGI
+407 
-418 IAEQPTTLVQVQESR
+418 TLVQVQESR
-433 EPQVAV
+433 EPQVAI

-503 DYSTEEAIQA
+503 DYSAEEAKQA

-521 TLQSLGN
+521 RAQALQSLGN
-528 QVIDEVQPGTPTTTT
+528 QVIEEVQEGTPKTT
-543 SAQRFFTNERDE
+543 SAERFLSNERDE

-563 GISMTP
+563 GLPMTKS
-569 GNIEKE
+569 NIEQE
-575 LALRLG
+575 LNNRLG

-620 GENIPTGRVAETKIS
+620 GENIPTGRVAETRIS
-635 TTSMLGTPFQETVEL
+635 RTSMLGTPFEENVEL

-660 TAERLKEKAEKK
+660 TAERLQEKAAEK

-679 RLEAASEK
+679 RLKAASEN
-687 APSNAEL
+687 AASNAAL
-694 INTQRDLD
+694 INAQRNFD
-702 STLAYK
+702 SALTYK

-722 SERTRAKQR
+722 SDRTRAKQR
-731 LDDVIYE
+731 LDDVVYE
-738 LDRLDTKAEALTQQ
+738 LDRLDTEAEALTQQ
-752 VYGGQSGARVR
+752 VYGGQSGAGVR

-768 TADYI
+768 TANYI
-773 QNLVSPSKLKS
+773 KNLTPPSKLKS

-805 GTQELRSERK
+805 GTQELRSERR

-831 FSAGNRDEGGGDID
+831 FSAGNRDEGGDID
-845 VEDILRQARTPRD
+845 LENILMQARTPRN
-858 QSGRV
+858 QSGRE

-882 EGRPFTDDSTQ
+882 EGKPFTADRTQ
-893 TGRVITKT
+893 TGRVITRT
-901 GIQPTK
+901 GIQTTK
-907 PQPSSFLDA
+907 PQSSTYLDNKAMSSFA
-916 KAINSFARL
+916 GL

-931 QVSMQGTEAEAYNA
+931 QISMQGTEAEAYNA
-945 DKMLAKRRSFDVA
+945 DKMLAKRRSFDVS

-970 DAQKQVKSYLDE
+970 DAQEQVKSYLDE

>member
-6 GQPPQREEN
+6 SQPPQREENN

-38 ALLKNIKAR
+38 TLFKNIKAR
-47 RAKSQA
+47 RAKAKA

-64 TTRDNPTAAEVYGS
+64 ATRDNPTAAEVYGS

-88 QVYDRVNRQPRTDFE
+88 QVYDRVSRQPTTDFE
-103 YQEYDFPLRKAS
+103 YKEYDFPLRKAS

-122 TDTGEIMARGGPTA
+122 TDTGEIIARGGPTA

-141 ENVPTGNTQTPE
+141 VNVPTGNTKTPE
-153 LYLSKF
+153 LYLSRP
-159 LDSYLKSLP
+159 LDAYLESLP
-168 TKQET
+168 TNQQA
-173 TKGKSLAI
+173 TKGVALAV
-181 VPKVKTA
+181 VPEIKTA

-194 AVDKLM
+194 AVDKLI

-222 TRALAKQDDLAT
+222 TRALKKQDILEEEKYRAT
-234 QEAARGILSE
+234 QAMARDILSD
-244 LKEKQAVGTQVNPEK
+244 LKAEQPAAPVQV
-259 LARIEVNRNKDLQR
+259 Q
-273 IGGYMS
+273 
-279 NVIESVVDE
+279 ES
-288 DMYDTTPSAI
+288 
-298 LQINNKA
+298 
-305 MEGTLSADDVAAFQ
+305 
-319 QWSNTTFKNDPT
+319 
-331 VLSEINENIYGINDL
+331 
-346 LAPKVKQSVG
+346 KVRG
-356 EQLKSKGLGMA
+356 AYTE
-367 GMPGEGPLQIDVG
+367 
-380 MGLINIDSPA
+380 
-390 GVEILSNAG
+390 
-399 VTPEQATS
+399 VTPE
-407 YWIDKLKREGI
+407 
-418 IAEQPTTLVQVQESR
+418 TLVQVQKSR
-433 EPQVAV
+433 EPLVAI

-445 NTADDQSDGRF
+445 NTADDQSDVRF

-488 DALRYLRG
+488 DALSYLRG

-503 DYSTEEAIQA
+503 DYSAEEAKQA

-521 TLQSLGN
+521 RAQALQSLGN
-528 QVIDEVQPGTPTTTT
+528 QVIEEVQEGTPKTT
-543 SAQRFFTNERDE
+543 SAERFLSNERDE

-563 GISMTP
+563 GLPMTKS
-569 GNIEKE
+569 NIEQE
-575 LALRLG
+575 LNNRLG

-620 GENIPTGRVAETKIS
+620 GENIPTGRVAETRIS
-635 TTSMLGTPFQETVEL
+635 RTSMLGTPFEENVEL

-660 TAERLKEKAEKK
+660 TAERLQEKAAEK

-679 RLEAASEK
+679 RLKAASEN
-687 APSNAEL
+687 AASNAAL
-694 INTQRDLD
+694 INAQRNFD
-702 STLAYK
+702 SALTYK

-722 SERTRAKQR
+722 SDRTRAKQR
-731 LDDVIYE
+731 LDDVVYE
-738 LDRLDTKAEALTQQ
+738 LDRLDTEAEALTQQ
-752 VYGGQSGARVR
+752 VYGGQSGAGVR

-768 TADYI
+768 TANYI
-773 QNLVSPSKLKS
+773 KNLTPPSKLKS

-805 GTQELRSERK
+805 GTQELRSERR

-831 FSAGNRDEGGGDID
+831 FSAGNRDEGGDID
-845 VEDILRQARTPRD
+845 LENILMQARTPRN
-858 QSGRV
+858 QSGRE

-882 EGRPFTDDSTQ
+882 EGKPFTADRTQ
-893 TGRVITKT
+893 TGRVITRT
-901 GIQPTK
+901 GIQTTK
-907 PQPSSFLDA
+907 PQSSTYLDNKAMSSFA
-916 KAINSFARL
+916 GL

-931 QVSMQGTEAEAYNA
+931 QISMQGTEAEAYNA
-945 DKMLAKRRSFDVA
+945 DKMLAKRRSFDVS

-970 DAQKQVKSYLDE
+970 DAQEQVKSYLDE

>member
-1 MNSYY
+1 M
-6 GQPPQREEN
+6 RVKK
-15 NNLGTAIG
+15 L
-23 LGLLGAGA
+23 
-31 AAAFGGP
+31 P
-38 ALLKNIKAR
+38 ATLV
-47 RAKSQA
+47 
-53 TGGPRGGQGGT
+53 
-64 TTRDNPTAAEVYGS
+64 EV
-78 LGTEAKPTKG
+78 
-88 QVYDRVNRQPRTDFE
+88 Q
-103 YQEYDFPLRKAS
+103 
-115 QRQTVVD
+115 
-122 TDTGEIMARGGPTA
+122 
-136 YYQQF
+136 
-141 ENVPTGNTQTPE
+141 
-153 LYLSKF
+153 
-159 LDSYLKSLP
+159 
-168 TKQET
+168 
-173 TKGKSLAI
+173 
-181 VPKVKTA
+181 
-188 AYEEGS
+188 
-194 AVDKLM
+194 
-200 KSLLPEVNKE
+200 
-210 AGQMT
+210 
-215 ATESSRQ
+215 
-222 TRALAKQDDLAT
+222 
-234 QEAARGILSE
+234 
-244 LKEKQAVGTQVNPEK
+244 
-259 LARIEVNRNKDLQR
+259 
-273 IGGYMS
+273 
-279 NVIESVVDE
+279 
-288 DMYDTTPSAI
+288 
-298 LQINNKA
+298 
-305 MEGTLSADDVAAFQ
+305 
-319 QWSNTTFKNDPT
+319 
-331 VLSEINENIYGINDL
+331 
-346 LAPKVKQSVG
+346 
-356 EQLKSKGLGMA
+356 KSK
-367 GMPGEGPLQIDVG
+367 
-380 MGLINIDSPA
+380 
-390 GVEILSNAG
+390 
-399 VTPEQATS
+399 
-407 YWIDKLKREGI
+407 
-418 IAEQPTTLVQVQESR
+418 

-439 NAMETV
+439 NSMETV

-456 LRNLQRNEDVNMAA
+456 LRSLQRNEDVNMAA

-513 RQVGQRFE
+513 RQVSQIFE
-521 TLQSLGN
+521 RAQALQSLGN
-528 QVIDEVQPGTPTTTT
+528 KVIDEVQAGTPTTTT

-635 TTSMLGTPFQETVEL
+635 TTSMLGTPFEETVEL

-679 RLEAASEK
+679 RLEVASEK

-694 INTQRDLD
+694 INTQRDFD

-731 LDDVIYE
+731 LDDTIYE

-752 VYGGQSGARVR
+752 VHGEQSGARVR

-773 QNLVSPSKLKS
+773 QNLVPPSKLKS

-831 FSAGNRDEGGGDID
+831 FSAGNRDEGSAID
-845 VEDILRQARTPRD
+845 VEDILRQARTPD
-858 QSGRV
+858 NQSGRE
-863 YAKDQFG
+863 YTKDQFG
-870 YRPGTGLTGKPL
+870 YRPGTGLTGKAL
-882 EGRPFTDDSTQ
+882 EGRPFTDDRTQ

-916 KAINSFARL
+916 KAIDSFAGL

-945 DKMLAKRRSFDVA
+945 DKMLAKRRSFDVS

-970 DAQKQVKSYLDE
+970 DAQEQVKAYLDE

>member
-15 NNLGTAIG
+15 NNLGAAIG

-38 ALLKNIKAR
+38 ALFKNIKAR
-47 RAKSQA
+47 RAKAKA

-64 TTRDNPTAAEVYGS
+64 ATRDNPTAAEVYGS

-88 QVYDRVNRQPRTDFE
+88 QVYDRVSRQPTTDFE
-103 YQEYDFPLRKAS
+103 YKEYDFPLRKAS

-122 TDTGEIMARGGPTA
+122 TDTGEIIARGGPTA

-141 ENVPTGNTQTPE
+141 DNVPTGNTKTPE
-153 LYLSKF
+153 LYLSRP
-159 LDSYLKSLP
+159 LDAYLESLP
-168 TKQET
+168 TNQQET
-173 TKGKSLAI
+173 KGGALAV
-181 VPKVKTA
+181 VPEIKTA

-210 AGQMT
+210 AGQMS

-222 TRALAKQDDLAT
+222 TRALAKQDDQAT
-234 QEAARGILSE
+234 QQMARGILSD
-244 LKEKQAVGTQVNPEK
+244 LKEEQSSPNPEK
-259 LARIEVNRNKDLQR
+259 LARIEANRQKDLQR
-273 IGGYMS
+273 LGTYMS
-279 NVIESVVDE
+279 DVIQSVADE
-288 DMYDTTPSAI
+288 EMYETMPAAI
-298 LQINNKA
+298 LQIQNKA
-305 MEGTLSADDVAAFQ
+305 EQGAITADTINDFRN
-319 QWSNTTFKNDPT
+319 WSNATFKKDPT
-331 VLSEINENIYGINDL
+331 VLGEINEE
-346 LAPKVKQSVG
+346 LAAFNPTKRV
-356 EQLKSKGLGMA
+356 
-367 GMPGEGPLQIDVG
+367 
-380 MGLINIDSPA
+380 SPA
-390 GVEILSNAG
+390 E
-399 VTPEQATS
+399 
-407 YWIDKLKREGI
+407 
-418 IAEQPTTLVQVQESR
+418 TLVQVQESR
-433 EPQVAV
+433 EPQVAI

-488 DALRYLRG
+488 DALSYLRG

-503 DYSTEEAIQA
+503 DYSAEEAKQA

-521 TLQSLGN
+521 RAQTLQSLGN
-528 QVIDEVQPGTPTTTT
+528 QVIEEAQAGTPGTT
-543 SAQRFFTNERDE
+543 SAERFLTNERDE

-563 GISMTP
+563 GLPMTKSRV
-569 GNIEKE
+569 EQE
-575 LALRLG
+575 LNNRLG

-589 KYTKRK
+589 KYTQRK

-620 GENIPTGRVAETKIS
+620 GENIPTGRVAETRIS
-635 TTSMLGTPFQETVEL
+635 RTSMLGTPFEENVEL

-660 TAERLKEKAEKK
+660 TAERLQEKAAET
-672 KDWLGSV
+672 KDWLRSV
-679 RLEAASEK
+679 RLKADSENAAS
-687 APSNAEL
+687 NAAL
-694 INTQRDLD
+694 INAQRDFD
-702 STLAYK
+702 SALTYK

-722 SERTRAKQR
+722 SDRTRAKQR
-731 LDDVIYE
+731 LDDVVYE
-738 LDRLDTKAEALTQQ
+738 LDRLDTEAEALTQQ
-752 VYGGQSGARVR
+752 VYARGAGVR
-763 GAQKY
+763 GAEKY
-768 TADYI
+768 TANYI
-773 QNLVSPSKLKS
+773 ENLTPPSKLKS

-805 GTQELRSERK
+805 GTQELRSERR

-831 FSAGNRDEGGGDID
+831 FSAGNRDEGSGID
-845 VEDILRQARTPRD
+845 LENILMQARTPSN
-858 QSGRV
+858 QSGRE
-863 YAKDQFG
+863 YTKDQFG
-870 YRPGTGLTGKPL
+870 YRPGTGLTGKAL
-882 EGRPFTDDSTQ
+882 EGKPFTDDRTQ
-893 TGRVITKT
+893 TDRVITRT
-901 GIQPTK
+901 GIQK
-907 PQPSSFLDA
+907 SGPQPGSMAATVNPFTQLD
-916 KAINSFARL
+916 N
-925 SDEQLG
+925 ETLG
-931 QVSMQGTEAEAYNA
+931 MISLQGNEAEAVNA
-945 DKMLAKRRSFDVA
+945 SRVLARRRRDGFDPTSVTGPGQSQRVVTSVETTPKQKQVKMKSLDVNRELMA
-958 QDIRRIQNSGRP
+958 LQRSGRP
-970 DAQKQVKSYLDE
+970 DAQKQVKAYLDE

>member
-1 MNSYY
+1 LS
-6 GQPPQREEN
+6 R
-15 NNLGTAIG
+15 
-23 LGLLGAGA
+23 
-31 AAAFGGP
+31 
-38 ALLKNIKAR
+38 
-47 RAKSQA
+47 
-53 TGGPRGGQGGT
+53 
-64 TTRDNPTAAEVYGS
+64 
-78 LGTEAKPTKG
+78 
-88 QVYDRVNRQPRTDFE
+88 
-103 YQEYDFPLRKAS
+103 PL
-115 QRQTVVD
+115 D
-122 TDTGEIMARGGPTA
+122 A
-136 YYQQF
+136 YL
-141 ENVPTGNTQTPE
+141 E
-153 LYLSKF
+153 
-159 LDSYLKSLP
+159 SLP
-168 TKQET
+168 TNQQA
-173 TKGKSLAI
+173 TKGVALAV
-181 VPKVKTA
+181 VPEIKTA

-222 TRALAKQDDLAT
+222 TRALKKQDILEEEKYRAT
-234 QEAARGILSE
+234 QAMARDILSD
-244 LKEKQAVGTQVNPEK
+244 LKAEQPAAPVQV
-259 LARIEVNRNKDLQR
+259 Q
-273 IGGYMS
+273 
-279 NVIESVVDE
+279 
-288 DMYDTTPSAI
+288 
-298 LQINNKA
+298 
-305 MEGTLSADDVAAFQ
+305 
-319 QWSNTTFKNDPT
+319 
-331 VLSEINENIYGINDL
+331 
-346 LAPKVKQSVG
+346 
-356 EQLKSKGLGMA
+356 KSKVRGA
-367 GMPGEGPLQIDVG
+367 YTE
-380 MGLINIDSPA
+380 
-390 GVEILSNAG
+390 
-399 VTPEQATS
+399 VTPE
-407 YWIDKLKREGI
+407 
-418 IAEQPTTLVQVQESR
+418 TLVQVQKSR
-433 EPQVAV
+433 EPLVAI

-488 DALRYLRG
+488 DALSYLRG

-503 DYSTEEAIQA
+503 DYSAEEAKQA

-521 TLQSLGN
+521 RAQALQSLGN
-528 QVIDEVQPGTPTTTT
+528 QVIEEVQEGTPKTT
-543 SAQRFFTNERDE
+543 SAERFLSNERDE

-563 GISMTP
+563 GLPMTKS
-569 GNIEKE
+569 NIEQE
-575 LALRLG
+575 LNNRLG

-620 GENIPTGRVAETKIS
+620 GENIPTGRVAETRIS
-635 TTSMLGTPFQETVEL
+635 RTSMLGTPFEENVEL

-660 TAERLKEKAEKK
+660 TAERLQEKAAEK

-679 RLEAASEK
+679 RLKAASEN
-687 APSNAEL
+687 AASNAAL
-694 INTQRDLD
+694 INAQRNFD
-702 STLAYK
+702 SALTYK

-722 SERTRAKQR
+722 SDRTRAKQR
-731 LDDVIYE
+731 LDDVVYE
-738 LDRLDTKAEALTQQ
+738 LDRLDTEAEALTQQ
-752 VYGGQSGARVR
+752 VYGGQSGAGVR

-768 TADYI
+768 TANYLK
-773 QNLVSPSKLKS
+773 NLTPPSKLKS

-805 GTQELRSERK
+805 GTQELRSERR

-831 FSAGNRDEGGGDID
+831 FSAGNRDEGGDID
-845 VEDILRQARTPRD
+845 LENILMQARTPRN
-858 QSGRV
+858 QSGRE

-882 EGRPFTDDSTQ
+882 EGKPFTADRTQ
-893 TGRVITKT
+893 TGRVITRT
-901 GIQPTK
+901 GIQTTK
-907 PQPSSFLDA
+907 PQSSTYLDNKAMSSFA
-916 KAINSFARL
+916 GL

-931 QVSMQGTEAEAYNA
+931 QISMQGTEAEAYNA
-945 DKMLAKRRSFDVA
+945 DKMLAKRRSFDVS

-970 DAQKQVKSYLDE
+970 DAQEQVKSYLDE